1 MQSNEEALNQ
11 ANDTTGLREM
21 AASIGSNIAGGVFGE
36 ASEIDWSERPRVYLP
51 FSCINTVSLIFSV
64 GSSAMRMN
72 YQYMPS
78 MPGKAL
84 PDDSIHA
91 DPVAN

>member
-1 MQSNEEALNQ
+1 LKFLQSNEEALNQ

-51 FSCINTVSLIFSV
+51 F
-64 GSSAMRMN
+64 
-72 YQYMPS
+72 
-78 MPGKAL
+78 
-84 PDDSIHA
+84 
-91 DPVAN
+91 